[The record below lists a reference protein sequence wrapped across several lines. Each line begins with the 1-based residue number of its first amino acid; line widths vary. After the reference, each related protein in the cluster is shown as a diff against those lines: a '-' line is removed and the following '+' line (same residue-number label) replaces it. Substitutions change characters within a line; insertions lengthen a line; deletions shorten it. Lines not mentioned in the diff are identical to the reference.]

1 MANVKISALP
11 AATSVAAAD
20 VLPIVQ
26 SSTTKKATFTDV
38 AGAVGG
44 VRVYASAAARN
55 SAITSPTEGM
65 CVYLTDEDTLQI
77 YTGSAWVAIGAT
89 KTVSGVSEGLV
100 WISNTTIGSAVSSV
114 TVSNCFSST
123 YDKYKIVWSVN
134 SQSATA
140 NAEIYFNNG
149 ASQYFNSGFWQAP
162 TSSTVTNY
170 STGATATSIGIW
182 GVWQGG
188 IAAAHGITE
197 IHSPYLAERT
207 YCVSHGSAPGYMWWS
222 QTQLADTSQNTG
234 FVFRPSTGT
243 ITGGTISVYGY
254 RK

>member
-26 SSTTKKATFTDV
+26 SATTKEATFTDG

-55 SAITSPTEGM
+55 SAMASPAEGM

-89 KTVSGVSEGLV
+89 KTVSGVSDGLV
-100 WISNTTIGSAVSSV
+100 YVTSQTIGSAVSSV
-114 TVSNCFSST
+114 TISNCFSSA
-123 YDKYKIVWSVN
+123 YDNYKIVLSNTTGSTSLDLRFQLSGLTTSVYN
-134 SQSATA
+134 QA
-140 NAEIYFNNG
+140 NIYVN
-149 ASQYFNSGFWQAP
+149 
-162 TSSTVTNY
+162 TSSTVTGYGVTLNTY
-170 STGATATSIGIW
+170 TVCGGADTGNANSFSIDVYGPFASTRTSISG
-182 GVWQGG
+182 
-188 IAAAHGITE
+188 HGFF
-197 IHSPYLAERT
+197 LN
-207 YCVSHGSAPGYMWWS
+207 GSMLIGCQAV
-222 QTQLADTSQNTG
+222 DTNSRTG
-234 FVFRPSTGT
+234 FVISTSTGT

-254 RK
+254 RKA

>member
-26 SSTTKKATFTDV
+26 SATTKKATFTDV

-89 KTVSGVSEGLV
+89 KTVSNVSDGLV
-100 WISNTTIGSAVSSV
+100 FVKSQTIGSTVTSV
-114 TVSNCFSST
+114 QVTSAFSST
-123 YDKYKIVWSVN
+123 YDNYKIIISGGASSTSTGYLTLQLGSTTAN
-134 SQSATA
+134 YRFDFISANLASATPA
-140 NAEIYFNNG
+140 SAGSVGATNFPYVGIKSTGLYAAIEIGNPFLAMHTMISCPAGQTGNNLGWLTGVQVDSTSFTDFTIG
-149 ASQYFNSGFWQAP
+149 ASS
-162 TSSTVTNY
+162 
-170 STGATATSIGIW
+170 
-182 GVWQGG
+182 
-188 IAAAHGITE
+188 
-197 IHSPYLAERT
+197 
-207 YCVSHGSAPGYMWWS
+207 
-222 QTQLADTSQNTG
+222 
-234 FVFRPSTGT
+234 GT